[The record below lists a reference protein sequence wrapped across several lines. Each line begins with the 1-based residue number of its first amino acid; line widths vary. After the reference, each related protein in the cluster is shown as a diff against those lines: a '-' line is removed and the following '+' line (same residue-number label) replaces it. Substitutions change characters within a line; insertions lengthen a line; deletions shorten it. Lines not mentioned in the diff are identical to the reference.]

1 MNTFFRKVS
10 IVFTDKAIR
19 TKILFVLAG
28 LAVFRLL
35 AVIPIPG
42 VDPSRVASLLSENQ
56 FFNFFNLLSGGG
68 LANISIV
75 MLGVGPYIT
84 ASIVMQLGGVL
95 IPRLK
100 EMMQDEGEIGRRKF
114 TQYSRILTVP
124 FAILQAVGF
133 LALLGQ
139 QGVIDPMSRMELIR
153 NVAIITSGSVLLM
166 WIGELIT
173 EFGIGNGVSLIIF
186 AGIVSTLPAQ
196 IARYLFTFTNDQLLI
211 TILLIVVFL
220 LVIAVSVFVSEAE
233 RRVPVTYSRQTRSF
247 GSANL
252 GTSTYIPLR
261 LTQAGVMP
269 IIFAS
274 SLLLA
279 PRFIQAFIQGST
291 NANLIT
297 LNTWITR
304 FLEATWIYSLVYFLL
319 VVFFTYFYTSINFD
333 PKKLSSNIQK
343 NGGFIPGTRP
353 GEATESYIDGIVTRI
368 TLVGAV
374 FLGVIAVLPFV
385 LQGATGVATFA
396 IGGTSLL
403 IVISVITELY
413 RKLDAQIAMHEY

>member
-10 IVFTDKAIR
+10 IVFTDKNIR
-19 TKILFVLAG
+19 TKILFVLFG

-35 AVIPIPG
+35 AIIPIPG
-42 VDPSRVASLLSENQ
+42 VDPSRVAQLLSENQ

-84 ASIVMQLGGVL
+84 GSIVMQLAGVL
-95 IPRLK
+95 IPRIK

-114 TQYSRILTVP
+114 TQYSRLLTVP
-124 FAILQAVGF
+124 FAVLQAVGF

-153 NVAIITSGSVLLM
+153 NVVIITSGSVLLM

-186 AGIVSTLPAQ
+186 AGIVSSLPAQ
-196 IARYLFTFTNDQLLI
+196 IARYLFTFTNDQLII
-211 TILLIVVFL
+211 TIVLLIVLL
-220 LVIAVSVFVSEAE
+220 LVIAVSVFISEAE

-252 GTSTYIPLR
+252 GTSTYLPLR

-279 PRFIQAFIQGST
+279 PRFIQAFIQTST

-304 FLEATWIYSLVYFLL
+304 FLDATWLYSLVYFLL

-333 PKKLSSNIQK
+333 PKKLSSNLQK
-343 NGGFIPGTRP
+343 NGGFIPGIRP
-353 GEATESYIDGIVTRI
+353 GDATESYIDGIVVRI
-368 TLVGAV
+368 TIVGAI

-385 LQGATGVATFA
+385 LQSLTGLVTFA

>member
-1 MNTFFRKVS
+1 MNTFFRKLS
-10 IVFTDKAIR
+10 IVFTDKSIR

-42 VDPSRVASLLSENQ
+42 VDPSRVAQLLSENQ

-114 TQYSRILTVP
+114 TQYSRLLTVP
-124 FAILQAVGF
+124 FAVLQAIGF

-139 QGVIDPMSRMELIR
+139 QGVIDPMSRVELIK
-153 NVAIITSGSVLLM
+153 NVIIITSGSILLM

-196 IARYLFTFTNDQLLI
+196 IARYLFTFTNDQLLV
-211 TILLIVVFL
+211 TTVLIAVFL

-279 PRFIQAFIQGST
+279 PRFIQAFIQTST
-291 NANLIT
+291 NANLIA

-304 FLEATWIYSLVYFLL
+304 FLEATWVYSLVYFIL

-353 GEATESYIDGIVTRI
+353 GDATEAYIDSIVTRI

-374 FLGVIAVLPFV
+374 FLGLIAVLPFV
-385 LQGATGVATFA
+385 LQSATGIASFA